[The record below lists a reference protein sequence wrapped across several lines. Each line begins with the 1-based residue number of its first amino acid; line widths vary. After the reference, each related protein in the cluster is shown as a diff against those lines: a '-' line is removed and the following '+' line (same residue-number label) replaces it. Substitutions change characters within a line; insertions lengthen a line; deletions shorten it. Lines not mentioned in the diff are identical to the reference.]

1 MPEITIRTIA
11 TRLMGWNISGGWVH
25 SSVVVRFTLATLGC
39 PEIGMMEEALPETK
53 ELKAFENHFAKTKC

>member
-1 MPEITIRTIA
+1 
-11 TRLMGWNISGGWVH
+11 MGWNISGGWVH